1 MNYYKRLDKEKRKEL
16 KKEFLTSNDSIVY
29 KKCHKIFIV
38 CIIGIILSLIAGAFD
53 FVFKNGVL
61 NYIVDGV
68 LLVFCI
74 VVLFLM
80 NSSKSKEINK
90 YALNKK
96 KVK

>member
-16 KKEFLTSNDSIVY
+16 KKEFLSVEDSTVY
-29 KKCHKIFIV
+29 KKCNKIFI
-38 CIIGIILSLIAGAFD
+38 ISILGIVLSLIAGAFD
-53 FVFKNGVL
+53 FIFKNGVL

-74 VVLFLM
+74 VILFLM

-90 YALNKK
+90 YALKK
-96 KVK
+96 KKTK